1 MEDPFDLRIRFL
13 KLLKRGLDAS
23 QRSIQDA
30 IKFIMPHFSRCGED
44 LWDCVTEAIGEVNIN
59 QRMNIFYFLDSLC
72 DACLADR
79 ALPSTSGRT
88 DVPNRSYVDFLA
100 RDLGNIVECVVPS
113 GRAGLP
119 NLTSVKGILENW
131 KSKRIIDPQKVDEII
146 SGLTKQNDHISGLP
160 SSQSLSPGKPM
171 SRDDIF
177 KRIEEDRERHKRL
190 REKRWVQPISHNPS
204 MYRLASFM
212 PLSED
217 GDEDQL
223 ALDMEFDDAWETT
236 SDWNEDDDDAAAEEN
251 ELCFPT
257 EREASMDVT

>member
-1 MEDPFDLRIRFL
+1 MGLCCRSYWRGNTHHLECCYVLTSRF
-13 KLLKRGLDAS
+13 
-23 QRSIQDA
+23 Q
-30 IKFIMPHFSRCGED
+30 
-44 LWDCVTEAIGEVNIN
+44 VNIN

-79 ALPSTSGRT
+79 AHPNSFGRV
-88 DVPNRSYVDFLA
+88 DVSNRSYVDFLA
-100 RDLGNIVECVVPS
+100 RDLGKIVECAVPS

-119 NLTSVKGILENW
+119 NLTSVKGVSLLQLITIISPILLQILENW

-146 SGLTKQNDHISGLP
+146 STLGTQNDIASSIP
-160 SSQSLSPGKPM
+160 SSHSAFPGKSM

-204 MYRLASFM
+204 NYRLASFM
-212 PLSED
+212 PLSEE

-223 ALDMEFDDAWETT
+223 ALDLEFDDAWETT
-236 SDWNEDDDDAAAEEN
+236 SDWNEDDDDAIAEES

-257 EREASMDVT
+257 KGEGSMDVT